1 MRRRTIFLAAVGAL
15 IVALGAGA
23 LGADSAG
30 TFSSPVASVASSASS
45 AGQASTQSAS
55 SAGQASAQ
63 ASLPALA
70 ASVINALVGGSEPST
85 VVAQSDQAS
94 AAASQASNASHES
107 DATNPSANDSAPGLS
122 HGQALG
128 QSGTSGTRPGWG
140 CGDENHVHTG
150 PPGGPSSTPP
160 GCAKSH

>member
-1 MRRRTIFLAAVGAL
+1 MRRRAIFLAAVGAI

-23 LGADSAG
+23 LGSDSIG
-30 TFSSPVASVASSASS
+30 TFTSPVASVAS
-45 AGQASTQSAS
+45 GAS

-70 ASVINALVGGSEPST
+70 ASVINALVGGTDPST
-85 VVAQSDQAS
+85 VVAQSDHSS
-94 AAASQASNASHES
+94 AAASHASSASHES
-107 DATNPSANDSAPGLS
+107 DATNATTNESAQGLS

-140 CGDENHVHTG
+140 CGDTNHVHTG

-160 GCAKSH
+160 GCAKNH